1 MSDLKLFSLHAG
13 KATQLPASSMALE
26 KSLQTLIEN
35 NLETFLGVRFLAT
48 EHSTGAKH
56 AGRIDTLGLDENGCP
71 VIIEYKKTTNAN
83 VINQGLFYLDWLLDH
98 KADFKLLTL
107 DTLGKDASDSIDW
120 SAPRL
125 ICIAGDF
132 TRYDLHAVGQM
143 QRNIELIRYCRY
155 GTDLLLFDLVNR
167 VTAPNFDEEN
177 GELKKTKSYGKTA
190 AESLAAAAPVLQ
202 DLYARTKEMLLAL
215 GDDVQFQE
223 KKLYFAFRRIK
234 NFACIEVQ
242 PKRHCLI
249 VYAKSTDPKA
259 DEIPGFS
266 RDVTDV
272 GHWGT
277 GNLELTIH
285 NDQDLERGRPLLER
299 SYEAN

>member
-1 MSDLKLFSLHAG
+1 M
-13 KATQLPASSMALE
+13 
-26 KSLQTLIEN
+26 
-35 NLETFLGVRFLAT
+35 
-48 EHSTGAKH
+48 
-56 AGRIDTLGLDENGCP
+56 
-71 VIIEYKKTTNAN
+71 
-83 VINQGLFYLDWLLDH
+83 DH
-98 KADFKLLTL
+98 KADFKLLVL
-107 DTLGKDASDSIDW
+107 EAVGKETADNIDW

-155 GTDLLLFDLVNR
+155 GADLLLFDLVNR
-167 VTAPNFDEEN
+167 VTAPELD
-177 GELKKTKSYGKTA
+177 GETGDVKKAKYSSKTA
-190 AESLAAAAPVLQ
+190 GQSLAGASSALQ
-202 DLYARTKEMLLAL
+202 DLFVRLKEMLMGL

-242 PKRHCLI
+242 PKNDCLI

-259 DEIPGFS
+259 EAIPGFV
-266 RDVTDV
+266 RDVTGI

-277 GNLELTIH
+277 GNLEITVRTA
-285 NDQDLERGRPLLER
+285 QDIERSRSLLEG
-299 SYEAN
+299 SYEGN

>member
-13 KATQLPASSMALE
+13 TAKQLPASSMALE
-26 KSLQTLIEN
+26 KSLQTLIEK

-48 EHSTGAKH
+48 EHGTGAKH

-71 VIIEYKKTTNAN
+71 VIIEYKKTSNAN

-98 KADFKLLTL
+98 KADFKLLVL
-107 DTLGKDASDSIDW
+107 DGYGKEAADTIDW

-155 GTDLLLFDLVNR
+155 GDDLLLFDLVNR
-167 VTAPNFDEEN
+167 VTAP
-177 GELKKTKSYGKTA
+177 ELDDDSGDVKKPKYHGKTVGQ
-190 AESLAAAAPVLQ
+190 SLAGASVALQ
-202 DLYARTKEMLLAL
+202 DLFVRLKEMLIGL
-215 GDDVQFQE
+215 GDDVQFLE

-234 NFACIEVQ
+234 NFACIEV
-242 PKRHCLI
+242 RSTNESLI
-249 VYAKSTDPKA
+249 VYVKSTDPKTE
-259 DEIPGFS
+259 EIPGFV
-266 RDVTDV
+266 RDVTGI

-277 GNLELTIH
+277 GNLEITIR
-285 NDQDLERGRPLLER
+285 NAQDLERARPLLEI

>member
-1 MSDLKLFSLHAG
+1 MSDLKLFSLQAG
-13 KATQLPASSMALE
+13 AAKQLPASSMALE
-26 KSLQTLIEN
+26 KSLQTLIEK

-48 EHSTGAKH
+48 EHSTGPKH

-107 DTLGKDASDSIDW
+107 ETLGKEAADNIDW

-155 GTDLLLFDLVNR
+155 GTDLLLLDLVNR
-167 VTAPNFDEEN
+167 VTAPDLDPEN
-177 GELKKTKSYGKTA
+177 GELKKTKTYGKTA
-190 AESLAAAAPVLQ
+190 AESLAAAAPGLQ
-202 DLYARTKEMLLAL
+202 DLYARTKELLLTL

-242 PKRHCLI
+242 PKNECVIL
-249 VYAKSTDPKA
+249 YAKSADPKA
-259 DEIPGFS
+259 DEVPGFI
-266 RDVTDV
+266 RDVTGI

-277 GNLELTIH
+277 GNLEITLR
-285 NDQDLERGRPLLER
+285 QLADLERARPLLER

>member
-1 MSDLKLFSLHAG
+1 MSDLKLFALHAG
-13 KATQLPASSMALE
+13 TAKQLPASSMALE
-26 KSLQTLIEN
+26 KSLQTLIET

-56 AGRIDTLGLDENGCP
+56 AGRIDTLGLDENGCL

-98 KADFKLLTL
+98 KGDFKLLVLETI
-107 DTLGKDASDSIDW
+107 GKDAADGIDW

-167 VTAPNFDEEN
+167 VTTPDLDEDTSDLRN
-177 GELKKTKSYGKTA
+177 TKTYGRTA
-190 AESLAAAAPVLQ
+190 AESLAAALPAVQ
-202 DLYARTKEMLLAL
+202 DLYARTKEMLIAF
-215 GDDVQFQE
+215 GDDVQFKE
-223 KKLYFAFRRIK
+223 NKLYFAFRRMK
-234 NFACIEVQ
+234 NFACVEVQ
-242 PKRHCLI
+242 SRSDCVI
-249 VYAKSTDPKA
+249 VYAKSSDPKA
-259 DEIPGFS
+259 DEVPGFV
-266 RDVTDV
+266 RDVTGV

-277 GNLELTIH
+277 GNLEISLR
-285 NDQDLERGRPLLER
+285 DMGDLERARPLLER
-299 SYEAN
+299 SYEQN

>member
-13 KATQLPASSMALE
+13 TAKQLPASSMALE
-26 KSLQTLIEN
+26 KSLQTLIEK
-35 NLETFLGVRFLAT
+35 NLETFRGVRFLAT
-48 EHSTGAKH
+48 EHRTGARH

-98 KADFKLLTL
+98 KADFKLLVLETI
-107 DTLGKDASDSIDW
+107 GKDAADGIDW

-132 TRYDLHAVGQM
+132 SKYDLHAVGQM

-167 VTAPNFDEEN
+167 VTAPDLEEEN
-177 GELKKTKSYGKTA
+177 GELKKPKTYGKTA
-190 AESLAAAAPVLQ
+190 GESLASAAPALQ

-242 PKRHCLI
+242 PKNEFVI
-249 VYAKSTDPKA
+249 VYAKSADPKA
-259 DEIPGFS
+259 DEVPSFV
-266 RDVTDV
+266 RDVTDI

-277 GNLELTIH
+277 GNLEITLRKL
-285 NDQDLERGRPLLER
+285 DDLERARPLLER

>member
-1 MSDLKLFSLHAG
+1 MSDLKLFSLHTGTA
-13 KATQLPASSMALE
+13 KQLPASSMALE
-26 KSLQTLIEN
+26 KSLQTLIEK

-98 KADFKLLTL
+98 KADFKLLVL
-107 DTLGKDASDSIDW
+107 DILGKETADSIDW

-132 TRYDLHAVGQM
+132 SRYDLHAVGQM

-155 GTDLLLFDLVNR
+155 GSDLLLLDLVNR
-167 VTAPNFDEEN
+167 VSAPDLQEE
-177 GELKKTKSYGKTA
+177 GGIVKLAKSYGKTA
-190 AESLAAAAPVLQ
+190 GESLATAAPALQ
-202 DLYARTKEMLLAL
+202 DLYARTKEMLISF

-242 PKRHCLI
+242 PRNEFVI
-249 VYAKSTDPKA
+249 VYAKSPDPKA
-259 DEIPGFS
+259 DEISGFI
-266 RDVTDV
+266 RDVTGI

-277 GNLELTIH
+277 GNLEITLR
-285 NDQDLERGRPLLER
+285 NVNDLERARPYFER

>member
-1 MSDLKLFSLHAG
+1 MSDLKLFSLHTG

-26 KSLQTLIEN
+26 KSLQTLIES

-98 KADFKLLTL
+98 KADFKLLVL
-107 DTLGKDASDSIDW
+107 EMMGKEDADTIDW

-132 TRYDLHAVGQM
+132 SKYDLHAVGQM

-155 GTDLLLFDLVNR
+155 GSDLLLFDLVNR
-167 VTAPNFDEEN
+167 VSAPDLDESTS
-177 GELKKTKSYGKTA
+177 GVKPVKSYGKTA
-190 AESLAAAAPVLQ
+190 GESLAAAALALQ

-242 PKRHCLI
+242 TKNECVI
-249 VYAKSTDPKA
+249 VYAKSADPKA
-259 DEIPGFS
+259 DEIPGFI
-266 RDVTDV
+266 RDVTGI

-277 GNLELTIH
+277 GNLEITLRKSE
-285 NDQDLERGRPLLER
+285 DLERARPLLER

>member
-1 MSDLKLFSLHAG
+1 MSDLKLFSIHPGTA
-13 KATQLPASSMALE
+13 KQLPASSMALE
-26 KSLQTLIEN
+26 KSLQTLIEK

-48 EHSTGAKH
+48 EHSTGVKH

-98 KADFKLLTL
+98 KADFKLLVLETI
-107 DTLGKDASDSIDW
+107 GKEAADGIDW

-132 TRYDLHAVGQM
+132 SKYDLHAVGQM

-155 GTDLLLFDLVNR
+155 GTDLLLLDLVNR
-167 VTAPNFDEEN
+167 VSAPDLGEE
-177 GELKKTKSYGKTA
+177 GGDSKKLKSSSKTV
-190 AESLAAAAPVLQ
+190 AESLAAAAPALQ
-202 DLYARTKEMLLAL
+202 DLFVRAKEMLLAL

-234 NFACIEVQ
+234 NFACITVQ
-242 PKRHCLI
+242 PKNECITL
-249 VYAKSTDPKA
+249 YAKSNDAKA
-259 DEIPGFS
+259 DEVPGFI
-266 RDVTDV
+266 RDVTGID
-272 GHWGT
+272 HWGT
-277 GNLELTIH
+277 GNLEITLRRPE
-285 NDQDLERGRPLLER
+285 DLERARPLVER

>member
-1 MSDLKLFSLHAG
+1 MSDLKLFSLQAG
-13 KATQLPASSMALE
+13 IAKQLPASSMALE
-26 KSLQTLIEN
+26 KSLQTLIEK
-35 NLETFLGVRFLAT
+35 NLEIFLGVRFLAT

-98 KADFKLLTL
+98 KADFKLLVL
-107 DTLGKDASDSIDW
+107 ESLGKDAADGIDW
-120 SAPRL
+120 GAPRL

-167 VTAPNFDEEN
+167 VTAPDLDGEN

-190 AESLAAAAPVLQ
+190 AESLAAAAPALQ

-242 PKRHCLI
+242 PKNESVI
-249 VYAKSTDPKA
+249 VYAKSSDPKA
-259 DEIPGFS
+259 DEIPGFV
-266 RDVTDV
+266 RDVTGI

-277 GNLELTIH
+277 GNLEIILRKLDDI
-285 NDQDLERGRPLLER
+285 ERARPLLER
-299 SYEAN
+299 SYDAN

>member
-1 MSDLKLFSLHAG
+1 MSDLKLFSLHTGTA
-13 KATQLPASSMALE
+13 KQLPVSSMALE
-26 KSLQTLIEN
+26 KSLQTLIEK
-35 NLETFLGVRFLAT
+35 NLETFLGVRFLAS
-48 EHSTGAKH
+48 EHGTGAQH

-98 KADFKLLTL
+98 KADFKLLVL
-107 DTLGKDASDSIDW
+107 ELLGKEASDSIDW

-155 GTDLLLFDLVNR
+155 GSDLLLLDLVNR
-167 VTAPNFDEEN
+167 VTAPDLDEEN
-177 GELKKTKSYGKTA
+177 GELKKTKTYGKTA
-190 AESLAAAAPVLQ
+190 VESLAAAAPVLQ
-202 DLYARTKEMLLAL
+202 DLYVRTKEMLLAL
-215 GDDVQFQE
+215 GDDVQFLE

-242 PKRHCLI
+242 PRNECLI
-249 VYAKSTDPKA
+249 VYVKSADPKA
-259 DEIPGFS
+259 DDVPGFI
-266 RDVTDV
+266 RDVTGI

-277 GNLELTIH
+277 GNLEITLRKSE
-285 NDQDLERGRPLLER
+285 DLERARPYLER

>member
-1 MSDLKLFSLHAG
+1 MSDLKLFSLQAG
-13 KATQLPASSMALE
+13 TAKQLPASSMALE
-26 KSLQTLIEN
+26 KSLQVLIEK

-48 EHSTGAKH
+48 EHGTGAKH

-98 KADFKLLTL
+98 KADFKLLVL
-107 DTLGKDASDSIDW
+107 ELLGKDPADSIDW

-167 VTAPNFDEEN
+167 VTAPDLDEDN

-190 AESLAAAAPVLQ
+190 GESLAAAAPALQ
-202 DLYARTKEMLLAL
+202 DLYVRTKEMLLAL

-242 PKRHCLI
+242 PKNGYVI

-259 DEIPGFS
+259 DEIPGFI
-266 RDVTDV
+266 RDVTDI

-277 GNLELTIH
+277 GTLEIVLRSGS
-285 NDQDLERGRPLLER
+285 DLERARGLLER